1 MNETTKTFFSNPF
14 LGSAVWQN
22 LTDATVTQLFL
33 YGSFFVEGILMVSGN
48 ILLICVIMAYKAL
61 RRKEMY
67 ILAGLAMADMLYGK
81 L

>member
-1 MNETTKTFFSNPF
+1 MGETNNTNLF
-14 LGSAVWQN
+14 LGTVEWQN
-22 LTDATVTQLFL
+22 LTEATVTQLFV

-67 ILAGLAMADMLYGK
+67 ILAGLAFGDVLYGK